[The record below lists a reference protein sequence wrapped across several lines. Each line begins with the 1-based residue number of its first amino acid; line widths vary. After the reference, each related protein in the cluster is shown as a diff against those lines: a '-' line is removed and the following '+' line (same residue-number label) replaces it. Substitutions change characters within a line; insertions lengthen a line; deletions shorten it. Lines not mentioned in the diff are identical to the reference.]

1 MRAHRR
7 RIPDN
12 KIDNTASFF
21 YMPDEIFKEG
31 INILGRR
38 FASPDAGRDVLQF
51 NPCLKHKLIR
61 HTTRHFA
68 ETELAPIAADIDRE
82 RIFPRE
88 VIAKMAKLNYF
99 GLQAPKAY
107 GGAALD
113 SISAAIVVEEISR
126 VCAAVGLCVTVHNGV
141 AVYPFLR
148 FANEAQ
154 KKKYLPELASGRAIG
169 AFSLTEA
176 NAGSDAGSVETTATK
191 KGGNFILSGTKI
203 FVTNGGV
210 CDVALIFALTS
221 SPQSKLQS
229 SVFIVESGFAG
240 FLRGELE
247 DLCGMRANPVSSLF
261 FEDCPVPEEN
271 LLGRQGD
278 GMKIGLATLD
288 NGRIGVAAQAL
299 GIAQGAMEAAVKYAK
314 ERQQFK
320 KPLASQQTI
329 QNYIADMAT
338 EIMAARLLLY
348 RACDLKD
355 AGLPFGAEASMA
367 KLYCSTVASKVTG
380 LAVQIHGG
388 YGYSKE
394 YDVER
399 YFRDAKV
406 TEIYEGTSEIQRMV
420 IARAILTQPMM

>member
-1 MRAHRR
+1 M
-7 RIPDN
+7 
-12 KIDNTASFF
+12 
-21 YMPDEIFKEG
+21 
-31 INILGRR
+31 
-38 FASPDAGRDVLQF
+38 QF
-51 NPCLKHKLIR
+51 NPCMKHKLIR
-61 HTTRHFA
+61 NSVRHFA
-68 ETELAPIAADIDRE
+68 ETELAPIAAEIDRNAT
-82 RIFPRE
+82 FPLE
-88 VIAKMAKLNYF
+88 VIEKMKKLNYF
-99 GLQAPKAY
+99 GLQVPKEF
-107 GGAALD
+107 GGAAMD

-141 AVYPFLR
+141 AVYPFLQY
-148 FANEAQ
+148 ATPEQ
-154 KKKYLPELASGRAIG
+154 KDTYLTRLASGEIIG

-176 NAGSDAGSVETTATK
+176 NAGSDAGSVETTAVK
-191 KGGNFILSGTKI
+191 NGHEYILNGTKI

-210 CDVALIFALTS
+210 CDLSLIFALTNTD
-221 SPQSKLQS
+221 QTRLQS
-229 SVFIVESGFAG
+229 SVFIVESGFPG

-261 FEDCPVPEEN
+261 LEDCRVPEKN
-271 LLGRQGD
+271 LLGKLGD

-299 GIAQGAMEAAVKYAK
+299 GIAQGAFEAAVKYAK

-320 KPLASQQTI
+320 KPIASLQTI

-338 EIMAARLLLY
+338 EQTAARLLLY
-348 RACDLKD
+348 HACALKD
-355 AGLPFGAEASMA
+355 EGAPFGCEAAMA
-367 KLYCSTVASKVTG
+367 KLYCSSVASRITS

-420 IARAILTQPMM
+420 IARSVLSQLIL

>member
-1 MRAHRR
+1 MQ
-7 RIPDN
+7 
-12 KIDNTASFF
+12 
-21 YMPDEIFKEG
+21 
-31 INILGRR
+31 L
-38 FASPDAGRDVLQF
+38 
-51 NPCLKHKLIR
+51 NPCKKHKLIR
-61 HTTRHFA
+61 DSVRNFS
-68 ETELAPIAADIDRE
+68 EMELAPIAAEIDRTAT
-82 RIFPRE
+82 FPRA
-88 VIAKMAKLNYF
+88 VIEKMSPLNYF
-99 GLQAPKAY
+99 GLQVPKEF

-113 SISAAIVVEEISR
+113 TVSSAIVVEEISR
-126 VCAAVGLCVTVHNGV
+126 VCAAIGLCVTVHNGV
-141 AVYPFLR
+141 AVYPFLQ
-148 FANEAQ
+148 FATPEQ
-154 KKKYLPELASGRAIG
+154 KKKYLPKLASGEFIG

-176 NAGSDAGSVETTATK
+176 NAGSDSASVETTAVK
-191 KGGNFILSGTKI
+191 KNQEYILNGTKI

-210 CDVALIFALTS
+210 CDVALIFALTGS
-221 SPQSKLQS
+221 EPGKPQS
-229 SVFIVESGFAG
+229 SVFIVESNYAG

-261 FEDCPVPEEN
+261 LEDCSVPENN
-271 LLGRQGD
+271 LLGKIGD

-299 GIAQGAMEAAVKYAK
+299 GIAQGAFEAAVKYAK

-320 KPLASQQTI
+320 KPIASLQTI

-338 EIMAARLLLY
+338 EIAAARLLLY
-348 RACDLKD
+348 RACLLKD
-355 AGLPFGAEASMA
+355 EGAPFGCEASMA
-367 KLYCSTVASKVTG
+367 KLYCSTVASRVTS

-420 IARAILTQPMM
+420 IARAVLSKLIL

>member
-1 MRAHRR
+1 M
-7 RIPDN
+7 
-12 KIDNTASFF
+12 
-21 YMPDEIFKEG
+21 
-31 INILGRR
+31 
-38 FASPDAGRDVLQF
+38 QF
-51 NPCLKHKLIR
+51 NPCMKHKLIR
-61 HTTRHFA
+61 NSARNFA
-68 ETELAPIAADIDRE
+68 ETELASIAAEIDQQ
-82 RIFPRE
+82 RIFPRN
-88 VIAKMAKLNYF
+88 VIAKMKELNYF
-99 GLQAPKAY
+99 GLQVPKEY

-113 SISAAIVVEEISR
+113 SISSAIVVEEISR

-141 AVYPFLR
+141 AVYPVLR
-148 FANEAQ
+148 FANAGQ
-154 KKKYLPELASGRAIG
+154 KEKYLPQLATGNVIG

-176 NAGSDAGSVETTATK
+176 NAGSDAGSVETTAVKNET
-191 KGGNFILSGTKI
+191 NYILNGTKI

-221 SPQSKLQS
+221 SPVNQLQS
-229 SVFIVESGFAG
+229 SVFIVESKFPG

-271 LLGRQGD
+271 LLGQLGD

-320 KPLASQQTI
+320 KPIASQQTI

-348 RACDLKD
+348 RACELKD
-355 AGLPFGAEASMA
+355 AGAPFGCEASMA
-367 KLYCSTVASKVTG
+367 KLYCSSVASKVTG
-380 LAVQIHGG
+380 LALQIHGG

-399 YFRDAKV
+399 YFRDARV
-406 TEIYEGTSEIQRMV
+406 TEIYEGTSEIQRMI
-420 IARAILTQPMM
+420 IARAILSQPMM